1 MGFTHCRHCR
11 FQRRKVTLRQHR
23 SGHWPTST
31 ADGSVALRT
40 EMFDGEQWEK
50 RIAVSSGLHESSG
63 ATHDPQR
70 PAGGSNSTSSPRRE
84 AHHTGQD
91 RRRRETSRQGE
102 QHQIGTRT
110 FYRPFTSNGTDAF
123 RPALRL
129 PFRLPNHKSAGF
141 DAILY
146 SSLKRVVA
154 TSDRASHALAK
165 IAPSRFT
172 SSSHSRY
179 SIHIIIPLLH
189 SSGGPISPCYRSQKS
204 HANRIVRPK

>member
-1 MGFTHCRHCR
+1 MLKH
-11 FQRRKVTLRQHR
+11 L
-23 SGHWPTST
+23 SGIGW
-31 ADGSVALRT
+31 GR
-40 EMFDGEQWEK
+40 
-50 RIAVSSGLHESSG
+50 
-63 ATHDPQR
+63 
-70 PAGGSNSTSSPRRE
+70 SPRLE
-84 AHHTGQD
+84 QPAWDSLCSYGWHAWKEKCGGHHHTGQD